1 MMLLDIVPILLV
13 LYHNAK
19 IWKTIKQRLELNRLE
34 NRASITLETFSRSR
48 LNQDRQNSGYCSLV
62 LERERRNSNQSKRGF
77 EDKLSIVNAV
87 RLWILFQNLPIELKK
102 FFRMNFFVRNIYLS
116 VESAV
121 LFSIAHSTTKS
132 PSPQQSLHD

>member
-19 IWKTIKQRLELNRLE
+19 IWKTIKQRLKLNRLE

-87 RLWILFQNLPIELKK
+87 SKKPLKY
-102 FFRMNFFVRNIYLS
+102 M
-116 VESAV
+116 
-121 LFSIAHSTTKS
+121 
-132 PSPQQSLHD
+132 DG